1 MCSPYFFQ
9 KTRPTTSYELLEA
22 FSSSL
27 AADRASRWGG
37 RSPSPIPHSNT
48 PHNPISPHID
58 EDALEGL
65 YFAFSTILRC
75 LHYFLRKT
83 RPTTS
88 YELLEAFSS
97 SLAADRASLW
107 SRDGIPRAHL
117 GAWKPESRSIYHT
130 RAANPNSGWVSPG
143 TIRVHPT
150 ATIPIQP
157 APSRARPSP
166 SRHPRAHTH
175 APTPTRP
182 HPRAHTQ
189 RKKSLKKN
197 LTLLF
202 CVRIVQP

>member
-1 MCSPYFFQ
+1 MEPRFF
-9 KTRPTTSYELLEA
+9 
-22 FSSSL
+22 FGW
-27 AADRASRWGG
+27 RWGYPIPTSHYTTPRQLG

-75 LHYFLRKT
+75 LPYFLRKT
-83 RPTTS
+83 RPRAS

-97 SLAADRASLW
+97 SLADDRASRW

-130 RAANPNSGWVSPG
+130 RAGNPNSGWVSQGRRFAP
-143 TIRVHPT
+143 IRQRQSQSSLPH
-150 ATIPIQP
+150 P
-157 APSRARPSP
+157 APAHPHPAAPTYRPTRP
-166 SRHPRAHTH
+166 HPRAHTH

-182 HPRAHTQ
+182 HPRTHTHAPTPNE
-189 RKKSLKKN
+189 KKS
-197 LTLLF
+197 
-202 CVRIVQP
+202 

>member
-1 MCSPYFFQ
+1 MGDIPTSHSSPHLGDWGA
-9 KTRPTTSYELLEA
+9 TS
-22 FSSSL
+22 
-27 AADRASRWGG
+27 
-37 RSPSPIPHSNT
+37 IPHSNT

-166 SRHPRAHTH
+166 SRHPRAHTP
-175 APTPTRP
+175 APTPERP
-182 HPRAHTQ
+182 HPSAHT
-189 RKKSLKKN
+189 RAPTPERPHPTKKKFKKK
-197 LTLLF
+197 LDTFVL
-202 CVRIVQP
+202 CAYSAGITR